1 MVSEKLLYDNS
12 YSTIFKIIIMLLVE
26 FVIRL
31 TKNWFTSMEIMLLS
45 NQWTLYSSFM
55 LTVAQGTAKVSHK
68 EQNRMKNVATE
79 FAVEGGV
86 LKRREDLQQLY
97 INLYTK
103 VFIPTSLVFE
113 VVLSFGDVQERIIRH
128 FGISISK
135 IYTFA
140 SDELIAQIENKLL
153 MKRED
158 HSSAISNRPGENSK
172 TLGKDH
178 RTTTL
183 YDEESTLNS
192 C

>member
-1 MVSEKLLYDNS
+1 MNFL
-12 YSTIFKIIIMLLVE
+12 
-26 FVIRL
+26 L
-31 TKNWFTSMEIMLLS
+31 TKNWFTIL
-45 NQWTLYSSFM
+45 NVVGHQ
-55 LTVAQGTAKVSHK
+55 AK
-68 EQNRMKNVATE
+68 QNRMKNVATE

-140 SDELIAQIENKLL
+140 SDELIE
-153 MKRED
+153 
-158 HSSAISNRPGENSK
+158 
-172 TLGKDH
+172 
-178 RTTTL
+178 
-183 YDEESTLNS
+183 
-192 C
+192 

>member
-1 MVSEKLLYDNS
+1 MISAYDAGGDYLMFRLLNHTKE
-12 YSTIFKIIIMLLVE
+12 YSIAQETFKIKNE

-31 TKNWFTSMEIMLLS
+31 TKNWFTRLLEKIMFEYQISLYSALK
-45 NQWTLYSSFM
+45 TLYSSFM
-55 LTVAQGTAKVSHK
+55 FTVAQGMAKVNSILKLLTLNPMFKHLK
-68 EQNRMKNVATE
+68 RGRASKRNKMKNVATE

-86 LKRREDLQQLY
+86 LKRRENLQQLY

-140 SDELIAQIENKLL
+140 SDELIECA
-153 MKRED
+153 
-158 HSSAISNRPGENSK
+158 
-172 TLGKDH
+172 
-178 RTTTL
+178 
-183 YDEESTLNS
+183 
-192 C
+192 